1 MTALSRDDV
10 TLQHAYSILQRW
22 QELLGVGPA
31 PAVWQEIDRLFRQ
44 QKVQPWTA
52 AQFFLHQ
59 AAGMASN
66 KDPSGKETYRE
77 AEEQGATLKVWY

>member
-10 TLQHAYSILQRW
+10 TVQRACSILQLW
-22 QELLGVGPA
+22 QELLGDGPA

-44 QKVQPWTA
+44 QRVQPWTA

-59 AAGMASN
+59 AAGMASK
-66 KDPSGKETYRE
+66 KDSSGVDAFKE
-77 AEEQGATLKVWY
+77 AEEQGGTLKVGD